1 MANEV
6 ITQLQAI
13 RTKFDLLNKTL
24 CQLLDPQPLKP
35 LNFFD
40 VDAITRD
47 NTLSSIPVTNVIQT
61 VPHPDF
67 VQKVQLCPVLNIDPE
82 VLSKEDEDYIIG
94 LKMEDIVIGNV
105 VEKWKKVIYNIYK
118 HLSLPLILFKNYLK
132 EGRDTTYLVSKFSDT
147 ELIDIC
153 NYLKIVINS
162 SDSKLDKINLIIEYL
177 NNNV

>member
-1 MANEV
+1 MFLYNNFLYYN
-6 ITQLQAI
+6 TPTNPDG
-13 RTKFDLLNKTL
+13 TKFELPSGAKLLNK
-24 CQLLDPQPLKP
+24 
-35 LNFFD
+35 
-40 VDAITRD
+40 
-47 NTLSSIPVTNVIQT
+47 
-61 VPHPDF
+61 
-67 VQKVQLCPVLNIDPE
+67 
-82 VLSKEDEDYIIG
+82 EDEEYIIG

>member
-1 MANEV
+1 MFLYNNFLYYN
-6 ITQLQAI
+6 TPTNPDG
-13 RTKFDLLNKTL
+13 TKFELPSGAKLLNK
-24 CQLLDPQPLKP
+24 K
-35 LNFFD
+35 
-40 VDAITRD
+40 
-47 NTLSSIPVTNVIQT
+47 
-61 VPHPDF
+61 
-67 VQKVQLCPVLNIDPE
+67 
-82 VLSKEDEDYIIG
+82 DEEYIIG

-105 VEKWKKVIYNIYK
+105 VEKWKEVIYNIYK

-153 NYLKIVINS
+153 NYLKIVFNS